1 VIPCLHGDTVTIFTG
16 TIFTGTISTWRL
28 RRGSVLGHCPRL
40 VTVRFLRGT
49 SGSRATEPEPAVEG
63 ELNPNDVS
71 HRARNVGKGRP
82 TPSRREAEGRKRG
95 PAPPPPR
102 TQREALRRMR
112 GSKAQRRNAA
122 AQRRERMLA
131 GDEKYLPPRD
141 QGPVKAYVR
150 DLVDSRRHLAGAFI
164 PLALL
169 VIVVVLVL
177 PLAVQQYASLVSM
190 VMLFAIIIEGV
201 LLGRTVK
208 RRVRERFPN
217 ASESG
222 ASLGFY
228 AMTRA
233 TQLRRLRVPKPRVAC
248 GDPIP

>member
-1 VIPCLHGDTVTIFTG
+1 
-16 TIFTGTISTWRL
+16 
-28 RRGSVLGHCPRL
+28 
-40 VTVRFLRGT
+40 VRFLRGT
-49 SGSRATEPEPAVEG
+49 TGSRATEPEPEPEVERK
-63 ELNPNDVS
+63 LDPTNMS

-112 GSKAQRRNAA
+112 GSKEQRRSAA
-122 AQRRERMLA
+122 AQRRERMVA
-131 GDEKYLPPRD
+131 GDEKYLLPRD

-150 DLVDSRRHLAGAFI
+150 DLVDSRRHLAGVFM

-169 VIVVVLVL
+169 VLVVLLMPPV
-177 PLAVQQYASLVSM
+177 VQQYVTTASM
-190 VMLFAIIIEGV
+190 TMLLAIIVEGV
-201 LLGRTVK
+201 LLGRIVK
-208 RRVRERFPN
+208 RRVRERFPT

-233 TQLRRLRVPKPRVAC
+233 TQPRRLRVPKPRVGH

>member
-1 VIPCLHGDTVTIFTG
+1 MKGL
-16 TIFTGTISTWRL
+16 L
-28 RRGSVLGHCPRL
+28 RPWPRL
-40 VTVRFLRGT
+40 ATVRFLRGNT
-49 SGSRATEPEPAVEG
+49 GSGATDPEPEQVVEPAADPDDIG
-63 ELNPNDVS
+63 P
-71 HRARNVGKGRP
+71 RARNVGKGRP

-112 GSKAQRRNAA
+112 GSKEERRNAA
-122 AQRRERMLA
+122 ADRRERMLA
-131 GDEKYLPPRD
+131 GDEKYLLARD
-141 QGPVKAYVR
+141 RGPVKAYVR
-150 DLVDSRRHLAGAFI
+150 DLVDSRRHLAGAFM

-169 VIVVVLVL
+169 VIVVILV
-177 PLAVQQYASLVSM
+177 PAPIVQQYVSLVSM
-190 VMLFAIIIEGV
+190 AMLLAIIVEGV
-201 LLGRTVK
+201 LLGRTVT

-217 ASESG
+217 TSESA

-233 TQLRRLRVPKPRVAC
+233 TQLRRLRVPKPRIDR

>member
-1 VIPCLHGDTVTIFTG
+1 M
-16 TIFTGTISTWRL
+16 
-28 RRGSVLGHCPRL
+28 
-40 VTVRFLRGT
+40 RFLRGST
-49 SGSRATEPEPAVEG
+49 GSGATEPEPEVAG
-63 ELNPNDVS
+63 TLDPDNVS
-71 HRARNVGKGRP
+71 HRARNAGKGRP
-82 TPSRREAEGRKRG
+82 TPTRREAEGHKRG

-112 GSKAQRRNAA
+112 GSKDQRRSAA
-122 AQRRERMLA
+122 TQRRERMLA
-131 GDEKYLPPRD
+131 GDEKYLLPRD

-150 DLVDSRRHLAGAFI
+150 DLVDSRRHLAGAFM

-169 VIVVVLVL
+169 VIVVILVPSL
-177 PLAVQQYASLVSM
+177 VVQQSVSSASMAMFL
-190 VMLFAIIIEGV
+190 AIIVEGV
-201 LLGRTVK
+201 LLGRTVN
-208 RRVRERFPN
+208 RRVRERFPT

-233 TQLRRLRVPKPRVAC
+233 TQLRRLRVPKPRVSR

>member
-1 VIPCLHGDTVTIFTG
+1 M
-16 TIFTGTISTWRL
+16 
-28 RRGSVLGHCPRL
+28 
-40 VTVRFLRGT
+40 RFLRGNT
-49 SGSRATEPEPAVEG
+49 GSGAGESLSAEPAVRPESAVEG
-63 ELNPNDVS
+63 KLNPDDVS
-71 HRARNVGKGRP
+71 HRARNDGKGRP
-82 TPSRREAEGRKRG
+82 TPSRREAQGRKRG

-112 GSKAQRRNAA
+112 GSKAQRRDAA

-131 GDEKYLPPRD
+131 GDEKYLLPRD
-141 QGPVKAYVR
+141 QGPVQAHVR
-150 DLVDSRRHLAGAFI
+150 DLVESRRHLAGAFM

-169 VIVVVLVL
+169 VIVVVLV
-177 PLAVQQYASLVSM
+177 PSPFVQQYASLVSM
-190 VMLFAIIIEGV
+190 VMLFSIIVEGV

-208 RRVRERFPN
+208 HRVRERFPH

-222 ASLGFY
+222 TSLGFY

-233 TQLRRLRVPKPRVAC
+233 TQLRRLRVPKPRIGP